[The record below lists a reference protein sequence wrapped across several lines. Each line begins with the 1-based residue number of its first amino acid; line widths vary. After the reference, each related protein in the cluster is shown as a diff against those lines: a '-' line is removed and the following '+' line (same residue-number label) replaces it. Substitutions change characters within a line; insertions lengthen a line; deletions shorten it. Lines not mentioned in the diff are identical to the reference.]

1 MRSLPD
7 PTVSSTPENAFLS
20 FTGSPDG
27 MPGRRRI
34 AAVQAFH
41 LAARLD
47 RPLGGSARRQPVS
60 VRQSTIVRLL
70 CDDGL
75 VGYGECM
82 GPPSVLVPAVR
93 HLAPL
98 VLGADPLARNTLTRA
113 LMARAREEGPAG
125 PLVAALSGIDLALWD
140 LAARALDVPLV
151 VLLGGALRAH
161 VPAYAASVYFSPLD
175 EAVEVAGQFVARGF
189 RSIKVK
195 VGLGVEEDAAR
206 VAAIREH
213 VGPEVHLLL
222 DANGAYDA
230 KGAVALAQRCAPV
243 GISWI
248 EEPVPADDLEG
259 CRRVREAT
267 AVRVAAGENL
277 STRQGFA
284 PWIAGRAVDVV
295 MPDLG
300 RCGGLTE
307 AVAVAALASAHGVA
321 ISPHCWGSSI
331 AFAAAVHLAAAL
343 PHCQVVEFDAHPDP
357 LREALLGEALTPR
370 SGAVPVPAG
379 PGIGVEV
386 REAALQELAAPAGG

>member
-1 MRSLPD
+1 MVP
-7 PTVSSTPENAFLS
+7 PTYEGARIPEP
-20 FTGSPDG
+20 GPPGG
-27 MPGRRRI
+27 MSEALGRRRI

-41 LAARLD
+41 LAARLNW
-47 RPLGGSARRQPVS
+47 PLGGSARRQPLS

-82 GPPSVLVPAVR
+82 GPPTVLVPAVR

-98 VLGADPLARNTLTRA
+98 VLGADPLARNVLTRA
-113 LMARAREEGPAG
+113 LMTRAREEGSTG
-125 PLVAALSGIDLALWD
+125 PLVAAVSGIDLALWD

-151 VLLGGALRAH
+151 VLLGGGVRDQ
-161 VPAYAASVYFSPLD
+161 VPTYAASVYFSSLD
-175 EAVEVAGQFVARGF
+175 EAVDVAGQFVARGF

-195 VGLGVEEDAAR
+195 VGMGVEEDAVR
-206 VAAIREH
+206 VAAIRDH
-213 VGPEVHLLL
+213 VGPEVRLLL

-230 KGAVALAQRCAPV
+230 KAAITLARRCDSA
-243 GISWI
+243 GIFWI

-259 CRRVREAT
+259 CRRVRDAT
-267 AVRVAAGENL
+267 ALPIAAGENL

-284 PWIAGRAVDVV
+284 PWIAARAVDVV

-307 AVAVAALASAHGVA
+307 AMAVAAMASAHGVA
-321 ISPHCWGSSI
+321 VSPHCWGSSI

-343 PHCQVVEFDAHPDP
+343 PHCQLLEFDAHPDP
-357 LREALLGEALTPR
+357 LREALLGDVLNPR
-370 SGAVPVPAG
+370 SGAVAVPAG

-386 REAALQELAAPAGG
+386 QEAALREFAAPDGG